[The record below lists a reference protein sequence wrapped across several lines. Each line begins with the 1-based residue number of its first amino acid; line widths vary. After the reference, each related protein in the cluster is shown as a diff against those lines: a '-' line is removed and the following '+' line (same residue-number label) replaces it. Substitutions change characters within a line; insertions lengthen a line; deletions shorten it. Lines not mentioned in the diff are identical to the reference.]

1 MKDRKQFWKGIAAG
15 FVITLALVEAAAFG
29 RDVLTDMEAA
39 KKAESGQLN
48 LTGSSVEGKLEE
60 IQTLM
65 EAYYLEDIDTG
76 QVEDYLYK
84 GAVAGLGDIYAAYYT
99 QEEYQSLIDST
110 SGSYTYLL
118 DGESYSL
125 SGSVAYSVSKGGAVI
140 YYDNGE
146 IDNLQQLESVT
157 LTQLSDL
164 YAMAGNQK
172 YMLAETVQI
181 LLRDTST
188 ARGYYATTLSD
199 INDEDYTLTG
209 WYDDLGYS
217 AGGRIRILVAEAVE
231 S

>member
-1 MKDRKQFWKGIAAG
+1 MEILDTDSEGGYARIYPSRLAGARLESDDVYYYSLDENGHIALLILNEATG
-15 FVITLALVEAAAFG
+15 DTLTYVY
-29 RDVLTDMEAA
+29 LTT
-39 KKAESGQLN
+39 AERG
-48 LTGSSVEGKLEE
+48 GG
-60 IQTLM
+60 
-65 EAYYLEDIDTG
+65 
-76 QVEDYLYK
+76 
-84 GAVAGLGDIYAAYYT
+84 
-99 QEEYQSLIDST
+99 DST

-188 ARGYYATTLSD
+188 ARGYYATTLAD